1 MTTTQTHE
9 TKTTTTRTPYSYQ
22 ATLDDALKVQW
33 RVEDVLSPNERFD
46 FQKPFLPDGLVHA
59 DGLSQLS
66 AAEKLTL
73 NHIRAKTYLYL
84 FGFVE
89 EFILPFVLDQTRS
102 SVHGDNVRTRALV
115 TFAEE
120 EAKHIDLFKRFE
132 KEFDGSFKTKVA
144 VIGPADAV
152 AKQVLDHS
160 PLGIALVILH
170 LEWLTQAHY
179 IESVKTS
186 TLVDARFSSLLK
198 HHWQEEAQH
207 AKLDT
212 LLVQELAERATPS
225 QITKAFDDYLH
236 VAGILDGGLG
246 AQVDFDVDALERH
259 SGRKLAPTE
268 RAELVQAQVRSYRKT
283 FLVSGARH
291 PAFVETLKGLSP
303 EGAKRVEAAAASLAA

>member
-1 MTTTQTHE
+1 MTTTQAHD
-9 TKTTTTRTPYSYQ
+9 TKTTTTRAPFSYQ
-22 ATLDDALKVQW
+22 ATLEDALKVQW

-46 FQKPFLPDGLVHA
+46 FGKPFLPDALVHA
-59 DGLSQLS
+59 EQLAGLSAS
-66 AAEKLTL
+66 EKLTL

-89 EFILPFVLDQTRS
+89 EFILPFVLDQTRA
-102 SVHGDNVRTRALV
+102 SVHGDNLRTRALV

-132 KEFDGSFKTKVA
+132 KEFDSSFKTKIA

-160 PLGIALVILH
+160 PLGVALVILH

-186 TLVDARFSSLLK
+186 TLIDTRFASLLK

-212 LLVQELAERATPS
+212 LLIGELAARATPT
-225 QITKAFDDYLH
+225 QIATAFDDYLH
-236 VAGILDGGLG
+236 IAGILDGGLG
-246 AQVDFDVDALERH
+246 AQVDLDVDALERH
-259 SGRKLAPTE
+259 SGRKLSPAE
-268 RAELVQAQVRSYRKT
+268 RADLVQAQVRSYRRT

-291 PAFVETLKGLSP
+291 PAFVETLRSLSAD
-303 EGAKRVEAAAASLAA
+303 GAKRVEAAATALAA